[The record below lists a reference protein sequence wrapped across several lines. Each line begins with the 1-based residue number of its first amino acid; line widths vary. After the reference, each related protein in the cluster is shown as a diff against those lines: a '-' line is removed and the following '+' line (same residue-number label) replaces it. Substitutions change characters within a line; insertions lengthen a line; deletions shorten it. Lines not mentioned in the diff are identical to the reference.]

1 MTRLARRSGSPVTL
15 GAIMATKK
23 YPTATIETEHGT
35 IELELWEDVAPNHVA
50 NFQKLAKQGF
60 YLGTGFHRIIPGF
73 MIQGGCPKGD
83 GTGGPEWKLI
93 A

>member
-1 MTRLARRSGSPVTL
+1 
-15 GAIMATKK
+15 MATKK

-60 YLGTGFHRIIPGF
+60 T
-73 MIQGGCPKGD
+73 
-83 GTGGPEWKLI
+83 
-93 A
+93 